1 MAHPLELCP
10 TGRDCVACPHPGAFW
25 APVRLLTGVLG
36 VKGVLEASARSPR
49 HKGEARSEQRDAF
62 VMLFP
67 GMAGTLP
74 FLPQLS
80 PHPASPSSDFAPV
93 EATFSAQSGQS
104 SCLLHCLSQTLHLMS
119 SPGLACERLIGGA
132 VFPEPRTITGPAG
145 RGGPGA
151 VRLPSGGRG
160 GWHSVPSPGRS
171 LGMDTQDSV
180 PRPRAQA
187 REGWNSCLTQSQGAL
202 EKWWAERLPS
212 WGKGRATPSKQGTWK
227 GSSLTLRNRYSK
239 TWQRSET

>member
-1 MAHPLELCP
+1 MPLSCCSQEWQAPSLSCP
-10 TGRDCVACPHPGAFW
+10 SCPLILQ
-25 APVRLLTGVLG
+25 APAQT
-36 VKGVLEASARSPR
+36 SA
-49 HKGEARSEQRDAF
+49 
-62 VMLFP
+62 
-67 GMAGTLP
+67 
-74 FLPQLS
+74 
-80 PHPASPSSDFAPV
+80 PA

-104 SCLLHCLSQTLHLMS
+104 SCLRHRPSQTLHLMS
-119 SPGLACERLIGGA
+119 SPGLACEHLIGGA

-145 RGGPGA
+145 RGGSGA

-180 PRPRAQA
+180 PRPRTQA
-187 REGWNSCLTQSQGAL
+187 REGWGSCLTQSHGAL
-202 EKWWAERLPS
+202 EKRWEERLSS
-212 WGKGRATPSKQGTWK
+212 WGKGRATPSSCQPSKQGTWK